1 MDAFNRLIIG
11 LSVPTSNLVPF
22 KTVFLKNLFNV
33 YLSGKAE
40 IKDVWSGVPGNKDP
54 AVPRH

>member
-1 MDAFNRLIIG
+1 MDALNRLIIG
-11 LSVPTSNLVPF
+11 LSVPTSNSVPF

-40 IKDVWSGVPGNKDP
+40 KEDVWSGVPRSKGP
-54 AVPRH
+54 AVPRP